1 LLGGVFAEQTAG
13 FVIGVIQ
20 RAGRHLVSG
29 AAFADALLQAVVE
42 VADGLGGAG
51 EIVYLVSTR

>member
-13 FVIGVIQ
+13 FVIGVVQ
-20 RAGRHLVSG
+20 RAGGHLVSG
-29 AAFADALLQAVVE
+29 ATFTDALLQAVVE